1 MIYDGYAHVSAPL
14 FLFEFR
20 SFHEGATG
28 PGPRSLNPPPPQ
40 RLVNEAGRPINI
52 QIACA
57 GRGLEQSGAS
67 GSQS

>member
-1 MIYDGYAHVSAPL
+1 MATPTYRLL
-14 FLFEFR
+14 FSYEFR
-20 SFHEGATG
+20 SFHEGAGARAPITE
-28 PGPRSLNPPPPQ
+28 PPPQ
-40 RLVNEAGRPINI
+40 QLVNEAGRPINI